1 MSYVTKT
8 CLLVS
13 SSVSSKQLL
22 RFVHGQGQKREQ
34 QHTIMN
40 FVEFYNHS
48 PVSTMFKLWTK
59 LISFVNDKQSR
70 RFCVE
75 ITGPQEMFWLS
86 AQITKRWRTFVL
98 KRRSI
103 NFPCFIAYAARRG
116 GGRGVLSD
124 SCVLRSVLNPDPI
137 QGSNPKNDT
146 LFQEGT
152 KTKNGVI
159 GSSLF
164 CFCNIGKLRI
174 VQFSQIICF
183 PFSYA

>member
-1 MSYVTKT
+1 MNYVTET

-116 GGRGVLSD
+116 GVGGGYFQVVVCREVS
-124 SCVLRSVLNPDPI
+124 STR
-137 QGSNPKNDT
+137 T
-146 LFQEGT
+146 LFKAQTRKMTLYFKKGQ
-152 KTKNGVI
+152 
-159 GSSLF
+159 
-164 CFCNIGKLRI
+164 KLRMAWSGQ
-174 VQFSQIICF
+174 VYFVSVT
-183 PFSYA
+183 